1 MIKEADA
8 SCALAACDEATDK
21 KRGALRLVSSRP
33 AASADDDATTA
44 EAAATLPRPL
54 LYPAFLVRDER
65 FAALHPR
72 EVFSRLRRRGSYVF
86 HC

>member
-8 SCALAACDEATDK
+8 SSALTARDEVTEK
-21 KRGALRLVSSRP
+21 KRSALRLVSSRP
-33 AASADDDATTA
+33 AVSGEVAQAA
-44 EAAATLPRPL
+44 EASTERLPARAI
-54 LYPAFLVRDER
+54 YPAFMVRDER

-72 EVFSRLRRRGSYVF
+72 QVLSRLRRRGSYVF